1 MTMDLMPTYLELSNA
16 NLPGLEDRSTLD
28 GRTLSPVLFE
38 GLPLQERALF
48 WRSGKEWAVRWGPW
62 KLVGDEKGQAMLF
75 NLDED
80 IGEERNLARDKPD
93 LVEKLVAAYRDWEK
107 DVSGKT

>member
-1 MTMDLMPTYLELSNA
+1 
-16 NLPGLEDRSTLD
+16 
-28 GRTLSPVLFE
+28 
-38 GLPLQERALF
+38 
-48 WRSGKEWAVRWGPW
+48 
-62 KLVGDEKGQAMLF
+62 MLF

-80 IGEERNLARDKPD
+80 IGEERNLARDKPG